1 MQTRSSVCLGL
12 LARNKKCLE
21 YPARFDGI
29 GEKHLA
35 GNRQRVEQNPQLKK
49 FIIHGAKKA
58 HLQFSVDTQTVV
70 VVLLGAFQRISKHLK
85 AS

>member
-1 MQTRSSVCLGL
+1 MQTRSSICLGL

-49 FIIHGAKKA
+49 FIIHGAKKT

-70 VVLLGAFQRISKHLK
+70 VVQLGASQSILRSMNT
-85 AS
+85 